1 MQAFTPIPTVWQAPL
16 PMNPNQHIP
25 QRRSTADVRELK
37 YRILYKTEM
46 CNNVIQAGKCPYGK
60 LFSPF
65 SPFSL
70 AFPQHF
76 PHFFFFWLLFQL
88 YPFLSLFPKKKN
100 QGSRCKF
107 AHNFNELR
115 FVPQEEKLRFGLIT
129 WQTYLGH
136 RTQPCQNML
145 TTGHCPYGTKCCFLH
160 GEDPALE
167 SEETRKKY
175 LLCYDYGVI
184 GL

>member
-1 MQAFTPIPTVWQAPL
+1 MSFK
-16 PMNPNQHIP
+16 
-25 QRRSTADVRELK
+25 RE
-37 YRILYKTEM
+37 
-46 CNNVIQAGKCPYGK
+46 NV
-60 LFSPF
+60 LMVN
-65 SPFSL
+65 FSL
-70 AFPQHF
+70 PFPLF
-76 PHFFFFWLLFQL
+76 PLLSHNIFRIFFFFWLLFQL